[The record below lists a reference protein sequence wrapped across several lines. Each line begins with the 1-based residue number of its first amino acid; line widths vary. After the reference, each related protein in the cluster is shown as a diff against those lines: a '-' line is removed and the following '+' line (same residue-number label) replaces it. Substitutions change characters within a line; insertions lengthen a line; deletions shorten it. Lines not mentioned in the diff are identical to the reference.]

1 MELYKSRKKK
11 LFVVLVF
18 EDWLQ
23 NKITRSHRIVY
34 LFHLSSFKR
43 KIEQYK
49 LLNHEGLQ
57 QEKINQI
64 AYNLSIDTDFE
75 KAKKKLNNGQQGL
88 IHFYFLANIM

>member
-11 LFVVLVF
+11 LFVILVF

-23 NKITRSHRIVY
+23 NKVTRSHRIVH
-34 LFHLSSFKR
+34 LFNLSSFKC

-49 LLNHEGLQ
+49 LLNHEGSQ

-75 KAKKKLNNGQQGL
+75 KAEK
-88 IHFYFLANIM
+88 I

>member
-11 LFVVLVF
+11 KLFVILVF

-23 NKITRSHRIVY
+23 NKVTRSHRIVH
-34 LFHLSSFKR
+34 LFNLSSFKC

-49 LLNHEGLQ
+49 LLNHEGSQ

-75 KAKKKLNNGQQGL
+75 KAEK
-88 IHFYFLANIM
+88 I

>member
-11 LFVVLVF
+11 KLFVILVF

-23 NKITRSHRIVY
+23 NKITRSHRIVH
-34 LFHLSSFKR
+34 LFNLFSFKC

-49 LLNHEGLQ
+49 LLNHEGSQ

-75 KAKKKLNNGQQGL
+75 KAEK
-88 IHFYFLANIM
+88 I